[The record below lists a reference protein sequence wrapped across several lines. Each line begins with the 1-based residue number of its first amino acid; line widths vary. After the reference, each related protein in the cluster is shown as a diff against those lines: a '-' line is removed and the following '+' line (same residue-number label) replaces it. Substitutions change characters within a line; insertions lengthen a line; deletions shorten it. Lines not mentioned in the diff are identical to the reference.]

1 MLSKYKDTIKNRE
14 IIIDNVRIPT
24 YFPRTMVNLDE
35 RYQSYLMNPEKKF
48 RIDGVGER
56 VKAYGW
62 HCEDGS
68 IVGHYV
74 TTENYKLFYNMN
86 EQFIRM
92 QPIREV
98 AGVAAE

>member
-56 VKAYGW
+56 VKAYGKAS
-62 HCEDGS
+62 HNDKFVFCQICG
-68 IVGHYV
+68 
-74 TTENYKLFYNMN
+74 
-86 EQFIRM
+86 
-92 QPIREV
+92 P
-98 AGVAAE
+98 